1 MAIAILL
8 HDIGHGPFSHALEN
22 VICLNIHH
30 EKLSLELM
38 QQLNR
43 DLDGQLE
50 LAISIYNNTY
60 KKRLH
65 ASIGFQS
72 VRP

>member
-1 MAIAILL
+1 MAILL

-22 VICLNIHH
+22 VNTLNIHH

-43 DLDGQLE
+43 DLQMVNLTR
-50 LAISIYNNTY
+50 N
-60 KKRLH
+60 
-65 ASIGFQS
+65 FF
-72 VRP
+72 